1 MASRSKAAS
10 DGGLFHAPSPRRLVT
25 KTAGNE
31 IRAARNLIHQGL
43 FPPSEV
49 VISKETSNGPDSHH
63 YCFVA
68 VVRWWRILGSPSGS
82 LVGLGRVVL
91 RAA

>member
-10 DGGLFHAPSPRRLVT
+10 DGGLFHAPSPRRPVT